1 MVRIAEKHFIA
12 HQLTT
17 LSQILLWKYYQ
28 LFYTFLI
35 YYFFFFTS
43 IVELTKLIRKHT
55 VIHVNSFNHKFAN

>member
-35 YYFFFFTS
+35 SYLFFFS
-43 IVELTKLIRKHT
+43 QV
-55 VIHVNSFNHKFAN
+55 